1 MNLTKIVKQFLIFT
15 LKEIYSFFLKLFL
28 FFALLALLIIIVSV
42 AVVSKQKE
50 SINNNYSYIM
60 LSPTNL
66 TDDKLQTNLLKNAK
80 QNISFRDLTIGIETA
95 AKDQKIKGII
105 IDLDRVLLTSSNI
118 EELTP
123 KLEAFKKANKKIYAY
138 GSYIDN
144 QNYSLAL
151 NADEIIMVPS
161 SSASIS
167 ITGYHYSNLYM
178 KKLFDNLGINFEV
191 IHIGDYKSYGEN
203 YNKET
208 MSDGLKSE
216 LTRILDTRLNTFT
229 KSISQNRKLDLQTIN
244 TKLLNG
250 DLALQTPFSAR
261 DNGLVDKLEYFGQF
275 LSRIG
280 AKEEDVIDI
289 YSYLSIKTPLKEH
302 AKDKIAIIYA
312 EGPITYLET
321 SGGDIVI
328 TPENISQKLSELNK
342 ISNLKGVVLRVNSP
356 GGSALGAEMIY
367 KALSDIQVPIYVS
380 MGSTAASGGYYIS
393 MSGDKIFAD
402 KSTITGS
409 IGVVS
414 ILPKVNKGAEKYG
427 VNSSSINK
435 GKYSDV
441 YDPFTPLDDD
451 SRNKITQSM
460 TETYKEFKSRVTT
473 NRKISDAKLE
483 TLAQGRI
490 WLGEE
495 AKSNGLVD
503 EIGSLDDTIKA
514 LAKTLNLTSYE
525 VIDVY
530 SNESFNDLI
539 SRFLGRFGASI
550 SASAS
555 APTEIIKVMD
565 KYKFVEQNNGKPL
578 YYLPYDISTF

>member
-289 YSYLSIKTPLKEH
+289 YSYLSIKTPIKEH

-312 EGPITYLET
+312 EGPIAYLET
-321 SGGDIVI
+321 SGGDIAI
-328 TPENISQKLSELNK
+328 TPENVSQKLSELNK

-367 KALSDIQVPIYVS
+367 KALSDIRVPIYVS

-393 MSGDKIFAD
+393 MAGDKIFAD

-525 VIDVY
+525 VVDVY

-555 APTEIIKVMD
+555 APAEIIKVMD

-578 YYLPYDISTF
+578 YYLPYDVSTF

>member
-1 MNLTKIVKQFLIFT
+1 MNLTKIVKQFLVFT

-28 FFALLALLIIIVSV
+28 FFALLALIIIIISV

-50 SINNNYSYIM
+50 SINKNYSYIM
-60 LSPTNL
+60 LSPANL
-66 TDDKLQTNLLKNAK
+66 TDDKLQTNLLKNSK
-80 QNISFRDLTIGIETA
+80 QNISFRDLTMGIETA
-95 AKDQKIKGII
+95 TRDQKVKGII

-138 GSYIDN
+138 GSSIDN

-151 NADEIIMVPS
+151 HADEIIMVPS

-167 ITGYHYSNLYM
+167 ITGYHYSDLYM
-178 KKLFDNLGINFEV
+178 KKLFDTLGINFEV
-191 IHIGDYKSYGEN
+191 IHIGDFKSYGEN

-289 YSYLSIKTPLKEH
+289 YSYLSIKTPIKEH

-312 EGPITYLET
+312 EGPIAYLET
-321 SGGDIVI
+321 SGGDIAI
-328 TPENISQKLSELNK
+328 TPENVSQKLSELNK

-367 KALSDIQVPIYVS
+367 KALSDIRVPIYVS

-393 MSGDKIFAD
+393 MAGDKIFAD

-435 GKYSDV
+435 GKYSNI

-451 SRNKITQSM
+451 SRNKIIQSM
-460 TETYKEFKSRVTT
+460 TETYKEFKSRVIT
-473 NRKISDAKLE
+473 NRKIPDAKLE

-525 VIDVY
+525 VVDIY

-578 YYLPYDISTF
+578 YYLPYDISIF

>member
-50 SINNNYSYIM
+50 SINKNYSYIM

-138 GSYIDN
+138 GSSIDN

-261 DNGLVDKLEYFGQF
+261 DNGLIDKLEYFGQF

-525 VIDVY
+525 VVDVY

-555 APTEIIKVMD
+555 APAEIIKVMD

-578 YYLPYDISTF
+578 YYLPYDVSTF

>member
-1 MNLTKIVKQFLIFT
+1 MNLTKIVKQFLVFT

-28 FFALLALLIIIVSV
+28 FFALLALIIIIISV

-50 SINNNYSYIM
+50 SINKNYSYIM
-60 LSPTNL
+60 LSPANL
-66 TDDKLQTNLLKNAK
+66 TDDKLQTNLLKNSK
-80 QNISFRDLTIGIETA
+80 QNISFRDLTMGIETA
-95 AKDQKIKGII
+95 TRDQKVKGII

-138 GSYIDN
+138 GSSIDN

-151 NADEIIMVPS
+151 HADEIIMVPS

-167 ITGYHYSNLYM
+167 ITGYHYSDLYM
-178 KKLFDNLGINFEV
+178 KKLFDTLGINFEV
-191 IHIGDYKSYGEN
+191 IHIGDFKSYGEN

-289 YSYLSIKTPLKEH
+289 YSYLSIKTPIKEH

-312 EGPITYLET
+312 EGPIAYLET
-321 SGGDIVI
+321 SGGDIAI
-328 TPENISQKLSELNK
+328 TPENVSQKLSELNK

-367 KALSDIQVPIYVS
+367 KALSDIRVPIYVS

-393 MSGDKIFAD
+393 MAGDKIFAD

-435 GKYSDV
+435 GKYSNI

-451 SRNKITQSM
+451 SRNKIIQSM
-460 TETYKEFKSRVTT
+460 TETYKEFKSRVIT
-473 NRKISDAKLE
+473 NRKIPDAKLE

-525 VIDVY
+525 VVDVY

-578 YYLPYDISTF
+578 YYLPYDISIF

>member
-50 SINNNYSYIM
+50 SINKNYSYIM
-60 LSPTNL
+60 LSPANL

-555 APTEIIKVMD
+555 APAEIIKVMD

-578 YYLPYDISTF
+578 YYLPYDVSTF

>member
-261 DNGLVDKLEYFGQF
+261 DNGLIDKLEYFGQF

-393 MSGDKIFAD
+393 MAGDKIFAD

-460 TETYKEFKSRVTT
+460 TETYKEFKSRVIT

-555 APTEIIKVMD
+555 APAEIIKVMD

-578 YYLPYDISTF
+578 YYLPYDVSTF

>member
-138 GSYIDN
+138 GSSIDN

-151 NADEIIMVPS
+151 HADEIIMVPS

-167 ITGYHYSNLYM
+167 ITGYHYSDLYM
-178 KKLFDNLGINFEV
+178 KKLFDTLGINFEV
-191 IHIGDYKSYGEN
+191 IHIGDFKSYGEN

-261 DNGLVDKLEYFGQF
+261 DNELVDKLEYFGQF

-289 YSYLSIKTPLKEH
+289 YSYLSIKTPIKEH

-312 EGPITYLET
+312 EGPIAYLET

-328 TPENISQKLSELNK
+328 TPENVSQKLSELNK

-367 KALSDIQVPIYVS
+367 KALSDIRVPIYVS

-393 MSGDKIFAD
+393 MAGDKIFAD

-435 GKYSDV
+435 GKYSNI

-451 SRNKITQSM
+451 SRNKIIQSM
-460 TETYKEFKSRVTT
+460 TETYKEFKSRVIT

-550 SASAS
+550 STSTS
-555 APTEIIKVMD
+555 APAEIIKVMD

-578 YYLPYDISTF
+578 YYLPYDVSTF

>member
-261 DNGLVDKLEYFGQF
+261 DNGLIDKLEYFGQF

-578 YYLPYDISTF
+578 YYLPYDISIF

>member
-80 QNISFRDLTIGIETA
+80 QNISFRDLTTGIETA
-95 AKDQKIKGII
+95 ARDQKVKGFI

-261 DNGLVDKLEYFGQF
+261 DNGLIDKLEYFGQF

-393 MSGDKIFAD
+393 MAGDKIFAD

-555 APTEIIKVMD
+555 APAEIIKVMD

-578 YYLPYDISTF
+578 YYLPYDVSTF

>member
-28 FFALLALLIIIVSV
+28 FFALLAILIIIVSV

-50 SINNNYSYIM
+50 SINKNYSYIM
-60 LSPTNL
+60 LSPANL
-66 TDDKLQTNLLKNAK
+66 TDDKLQTNLLKNSK
-80 QNISFRDLTIGIETA
+80 QNISFRNLTMGIETA
-95 AKDQKIKGII
+95 TRDQKVKGII

-138 GSYIDN
+138 GSSIDN

-151 NADEIIMVPS
+151 HADEIIMVPS

-167 ITGYHYSNLYM
+167 ITGYHYSDLYM
-178 KKLFDNLGINFEV
+178 KKLFDTLGINFEV
-191 IHIGDYKSYGEN
+191 IHIGDFKSYGEN

-261 DNGLVDKLEYFGQF
+261 GNGLVDKLEYFGQF

-289 YSYLSIKTPLKEH
+289 YSYLSIKTPIKEH

-312 EGPITYLET
+312 EGPIAYLET

-328 TPENISQKLSELNK
+328 TPENVSQKLSELNK

-367 KALSDIQVPIYVS
+367 KALSDIRVPIYVS

-393 MSGDKIFAD
+393 MAGDKIFAD

-435 GKYSDV
+435 GKYSNI

-451 SRNKITQSM
+451 SRNKIIQSM
-460 TETYKEFKSRVTT
+460 TETYKEFKSRVIT
-473 NRKISDAKLE
+473 NRKIPDAKLE

-525 VIDVY
+525 VVDIY

-550 SASAS
+550 STSTS
-555 APTEIIKVMD
+555 APAEIIKVMD

-578 YYLPYDISTF
+578 YYLPYDVSTF

>member
-261 DNGLVDKLEYFGQF
+261 DNGLIDKLEYFGQF

-393 MSGDKIFAD
+393 MAGDKIFAD

-460 TETYKEFKSRVTT
+460 TETYKEFKSRVIT
-473 NRKISDAKLE
+473 NRKIPDAKLE

-550 SASAS
+550 STSTS
-555 APTEIIKVMD
+555 APAEIIKVMD

-578 YYLPYDISTF
+578 YYLPYDVSTF

>member
-261 DNGLVDKLEYFGQF
+261 DNGLIDKLEYFGQF

-525 VIDVY
+525 VVDIY

-550 SASAS
+550 SSSAS
-555 APTEIIKVMD
+555 APAEIIKVMD

-578 YYLPYDISTF
+578 YYLPYDVSTF

>member
-261 DNGLVDKLEYFGQF
+261 DNGLIDKLEYFGQF

-460 TETYKEFKSRVTT
+460 TETYKEFKSRVIT

-578 YYLPYDISTF
+578 YYLPYDVSTF

>member
-161 SSASIS
+161 SSSSIS

-261 DNGLVDKLEYFGQF
+261 DNGLIDKLEYFGQF

-393 MSGDKIFAD
+393 MAGDKIFAD

-555 APTEIIKVMD
+555 APAEIIKVMD

-578 YYLPYDISTF
+578 YYLPYDVSTF

>member
-261 DNGLVDKLEYFGQF
+261 DNGLIDKLEYFGQF

>member
-261 DNGLVDKLEYFGQF
+261 DNGLIDKLEYFGQF

-280 AKEEDVIDI
+280 AKENDIIDI
-289 YSYLSIKTPLKEH
+289 YSYLSIKTPLKER

-393 MSGDKIFAD
+393 MAGDKIFAD

-550 SASAS
+550 STSTS
-555 APTEIIKVMD
+555 APAEIIKVMD

-578 YYLPYDISTF
+578 YYLPYDVSTF

>member
-28 FFALLALLIIIVSV
+28 FFALLALIIIIISV

-50 SINNNYSYIM
+50 SINKNYSYIM
-60 LSPTNL
+60 LSPANL
-66 TDDKLQTNLLKNAK
+66 TDDKLQTNLLKNSK
-80 QNISFRDLTIGIETA
+80 QNISFRDLTMGIETA
-95 AKDQKIKGII
+95 TRDQKVKGII

-138 GSYIDN
+138 GSSIDN

-151 NADEIIMVPS
+151 HADEIIMVPS

-167 ITGYHYSNLYM
+167 ITGYHYSDLYM
-178 KKLFDNLGINFEV
+178 KKLFDTLGINFEV
-191 IHIGDYKSYGEN
+191 IHIGDFKSYGEN

-289 YSYLSIKTPLKEH
+289 YSYLSIKTPIKEH

-312 EGPITYLET
+312 EGPIAYLET
-321 SGGDIVI
+321 SGGDIAI
-328 TPENISQKLSELNK
+328 TPENVSQKLSELNK

-367 KALSDIQVPIYVS
+367 KALSDIRVPIYVS

-393 MSGDKIFAD
+393 MAGDKIFAD

-435 GKYSDV
+435 GKYSNI

-451 SRNKITQSM
+451 SRNKIIQSM
-460 TETYKEFKSRVTT
+460 TETYKEFKSRVIT
-473 NRKISDAKLE
+473 NRKIPDAKLE

-525 VIDVY
+525 VVDIY

-550 SASAS
+550 STSTS
-555 APTEIIKVMD
+555 APAEIIKVMD

-578 YYLPYDISTF
+578 YYLPYDVSTF

>member
-261 DNGLVDKLEYFGQF
+261 DNGLIDKLEYFG
-275 LSRIG
+275 
-280 AKEEDVIDI
+280 
-289 YSYLSIKTPLKEH
+289 
-302 AKDKIAIIYA
+302 
-312 EGPITYLET
+312 
-321 SGGDIVI
+321 
-328 TPENISQKLSELNK
+328 
-342 ISNLKGVVLRVNSP
+342 
-356 GGSALGAEMIY
+356 
-367 KALSDIQVPIYVS
+367 
-380 MGSTAASGGYYIS
+380 
-393 MSGDKIFAD
+393 
-402 KSTITGS
+402 
-409 IGVVS
+409 
-414 ILPKVNKGAEKYG
+414 
-427 VNSSSINK
+427 
-435 GKYSDV
+435 
-441 YDPFTPLDDD
+441 
-451 SRNKITQSM
+451 
-460 TETYKEFKSRVTT
+460 
-473 NRKISDAKLE
+473 
-483 TLAQGRI
+483 
-490 WLGEE
+490 
-495 AKSNGLVD
+495 
-503 EIGSLDDTIKA
+503 
-514 LAKTLNLTSYE
+514 
-525 VIDVY
+525 
-530 SNESFNDLI
+530 
-539 SRFLGRFGASI
+539 
-550 SASAS
+550 
-555 APTEIIKVMD
+555 
-565 KYKFVEQNNGKPL
+565 
-578 YYLPYDISTF
+578 

>member
-261 DNGLVDKLEYFGQF
+261 DNGLIDKLEYFGQF

-473 NRKISDAKLE
+473 NRKIPDAKLE

-555 APTEIIKVMD
+555 APAEIIKVMD

-578 YYLPYDISTF
+578 YYLPYDVSTF

>member
-261 DNGLVDKLEYFGQF
+261 DNGLIDKLEYFGQF

-393 MSGDKIFAD
+393 MAGDKIFAD

-451 SRNKITQSM
+451 SRNKIIQSM
-460 TETYKEFKSRVTT
+460 TETYKEFKSRVIT
-473 NRKISDAKLE
+473 NRKIPDAKLE

-555 APTEIIKVMD
+555 APAEIIKVMD

-578 YYLPYDISTF
+578 YYLPYDVSTF

>member
-280 AKEEDVIDI
+280 AKENDIIDI
-289 YSYLSIKTPLKEH
+289 YSYLSIKTPLKER

-555 APTEIIKVMD
+555 APAEIIKVMD

-578 YYLPYDISTF
+578 YYLPYDVSTF

>member
-151 NADEIIMVPS
+151 NADEISMVHS

-261 DNGLVDKLEYFGQF
+261 DNGLIDKLEYFGQF

-280 AKEEDVIDI
+280 AKENDIIDI
-289 YSYLSIKTPLKEH
+289 YSYLSIKTPLKER

-578 YYLPYDISTF
+578 YYLPYDVSTF

>member
-66 TDDKLQTNLLKNAK
+66 TDDKLQTNLLKNSK

-261 DNGLVDKLEYFGQF
+261 DNGLIDKLEYFGQF

-393 MSGDKIFAD
+393 MAGDKIFAD

-555 APTEIIKVMD
+555 APAEIIKVMD

-578 YYLPYDISTF
+578 YYLPYDVSTF

>member
-261 DNGLVDKLEYFGQF
+261 DNGLIDKLEYFGQF

-393 MSGDKIFAD
+393 MAGDKIFAD

-550 SASAS
+550 STSTS
-555 APTEIIKVMD
+555 APAEIIKVMD

-578 YYLPYDISTF
+578 YYLPYDVSTF

>member
-1 MNLTKIVKQFLIFT
+1 MNLTKIVKQFLVFT

-28 FFALLALLIIIVSV
+28 FFALLALIIIIISV

-50 SINNNYSYIM
+50 SINKNYSYIM

-80 QNISFRDLTIGIETA
+80 QNISFRDLTTGIETA
-95 AKDQKIKGII
+95 IEDQKVKGII

-138 GSYIDN
+138 GSSIDN

-151 NADEIIMVPS
+151 HADEIIMVPS

-167 ITGYHYSNLYM
+167 ITGYHYSDLYM
-178 KKLFDNLGINFEV
+178 KKLFDTLGINFEV
-191 IHIGDYKSYGEN
+191 IHIGDFKSYGEN

-275 LSRIG
+275 LTRIG

-289 YSYLSIKTPLKEH
+289 YSYLSIKTPIKEH

-312 EGPITYLET
+312 EGPIAYLET
-321 SGGDIVI
+321 SGGDIAI
-328 TPENISQKLSELNK
+328 TPENVSQKLSELNK

-367 KALSDIQVPIYVS
+367 KALSDIRVPIYVS

-393 MSGDKIFAD
+393 MAGDKIFAD

-435 GKYSDV
+435 GKYSNI

-460 TETYKEFKSRVTT
+460 TETYKEFKSRVIT

-525 VIDVY
+525 VVDIY

-550 SASAS
+550 STSAS
-555 APTEIIKVMD
+555 APAEIIKVMD

-578 YYLPYDISTF
+578 YYLPYDVSTF

>member
-138 GSYIDN
+138 GSSIDN

-151 NADEIIMVPS
+151 HADEIIMVPS

-261 DNGLVDKLEYFGQF
+261 DNGLIDKLEYFGQF

-555 APTEIIKVMD
+555 APAEIIKVMD

-578 YYLPYDISTF
+578 YYLPYDVSTF

>member
-161 SSASIS
+161 SSSSIS

-261 DNGLVDKLEYFGQF
+261 DNGLIDKLEYFGQF

>member
-80 QNISFRDLTIGIETA
+80 QNISFRDLTTGIETA
-95 AKDQKIKGII
+95 ARDQKVKGFI

-161 SSASIS
+161 SSSSIS

-261 DNGLVDKLEYFGQF
+261 DNGLIDKLEYFGQF

-393 MSGDKIFAD
+393 MAGDKIFAD

-525 VIDVY
+525 VVDVY

-555 APTEIIKVMD
+555 APAEIIKVMD

-578 YYLPYDISTF
+578 YYLPYDVSTF

>member
-1 MNLTKIVKQFLIFT
+1 MNLTKIVKQFLVFT

-28 FFALLALLIIIVSV
+28 FFALLALIIIIISV

-50 SINNNYSYIM
+50 SINKNYSYIM
-60 LSPTNL
+60 LSPANL
-66 TDDKLQTNLLKNAK
+66 TDDKLQTNLLKNSK
-80 QNISFRDLTIGIETA
+80 QNISFRDLTMGIETA
-95 AKDQKIKGII
+95 TRDQKVKGII

-138 GSYIDN
+138 GSSIDN

-151 NADEIIMVPS
+151 HADEIIMVPS

-167 ITGYHYSNLYM
+167 ITGYHYSDLYM
-178 KKLFDNLGINFEV
+178 KKLFDTLGINFEV
-191 IHIGDYKSYGEN
+191 IHIGDFKSYGEN

-289 YSYLSIKTPLKEH
+289 YSYLSIKTPIKEH

-312 EGPITYLET
+312 EGPIAYLET
-321 SGGDIVI
+321 SGGDIAI
-328 TPENISQKLSELNK
+328 TPENVSQKLSELNK

-367 KALSDIQVPIYVS
+367 KALSDIRVPIYVS

-393 MSGDKIFAD
+393 MAGDKIFAD

-435 GKYSDV
+435 GKYSNV

-451 SRNKITQSM
+451 SRNKIIQSM
-460 TETYKEFKSRVTT
+460 TETYKEFKSRVIT
-473 NRKISDAKLE
+473 NRKIPDAKLE

-525 VIDVY
+525 VVDIY

-550 SASAS
+550 STSTS
-555 APTEIIKVMD
+555 APAEIIKVMD

-578 YYLPYDISTF
+578 YYLPYDVSTF

>member
-1 MNLTKIVKQFLIFT
+1 MNLTKIVKQFLVFT

-28 FFALLALLIIIVSV
+28 FFALLALIIIIISV

-50 SINNNYSYIM
+50 SINKNYSYIM
-60 LSPTNL
+60 LSPANL
-66 TDDKLQTNLLKNAK
+66 TDDKLQTNLLKNSK
-80 QNISFRDLTIGIETA
+80 QNISFRDLTMGIETA
-95 AKDQKIKGII
+95 TRDQKVKGII

-138 GSYIDN
+138 GSSIDN

-151 NADEIIMVPS
+151 HADEIIMVPS

-167 ITGYHYSNLYM
+167 ITGYHYSDLYM
-178 KKLFDNLGINFEV
+178 KKLFDTLGINFEV
-191 IHIGDYKSYGEN
+191 IHIGDFKSYGEN

-289 YSYLSIKTPLKEH
+289 YSYLSIKTPIKEH

-312 EGPITYLET
+312 EGPIAYLET
-321 SGGDIVI
+321 SGGDIAI
-328 TPENISQKLSELNK
+328 TPENVSQKLSELNK

-367 KALSDIQVPIYVS
+367 KALSDIRVPIYVS

-393 MSGDKIFAD
+393 MAGDKIFAD

-435 GKYSDV
+435 GKYSNI

-451 SRNKITQSM
+451 SRNKIIQSM
-460 TETYKEFKSRVTT
+460 TETYKEFKSRVIT
-473 NRKISDAKLE
+473 NRKIPDAKLE
-483 TLAQGRI
+483 ALAQGRI

-525 VIDVY
+525 VVDIY

-550 SASAS
+550 STSTS
-555 APTEIIKVMD
+555 APAEIIKVMD

-578 YYLPYDISTF
+578 YYLPYDVSTF

>member
-393 MSGDKIFAD
+393 MAGDKIFAD

-555 APTEIIKVMD
+555 APAEIIKVMD

-578 YYLPYDISTF
+578 YYLPYDVSTF

>member
-50 SINNNYSYIM
+50 SINNNYSYII

-261 DNGLVDKLEYFGQF
+261 DNGLIDKLEYFGQF

-555 APTEIIKVMD
+555 APAEIIKVMD

-578 YYLPYDISTF
+578 YYLPYDVSTF

>member
-261 DNGLVDKLEYFGQF
+261 DNGLIDKLEYFGQF

-460 TETYKEFKSRVTT
+460 TETYKEFKSRVIT

-550 SASAS
+550 STSTS
-555 APTEIIKVMD
+555 APAEIIKVMD

-578 YYLPYDISTF
+578 YYLPYDVSTF

>member
-261 DNGLVDKLEYFGQF
+261 DNGLIDKLEYFGQF

-530 SNESFNDLI
+530 SNELFNDLI

-555 APTEIIKVMD
+555 APAEIIKVMD

-578 YYLPYDISTF
+578 YYLPYDVSTF

>member
-80 QNISFRDLTIGIETA
+80 QNISFRDLTTGIETA
-95 AKDQKIKGII
+95 ARDQKVKGFI

-261 DNGLVDKLEYFGQF
+261 DNGLIDKLEYFGQF

-555 APTEIIKVMD
+555 APAEIIKVMD

>member
-261 DNGLVDKLEYFGQF
+261 DNGLIDKLEYFGQF

-555 APTEIIKVMD
+555 APAEIIKVMD

>member
-28 FFALLALLIIIVSV
+28 FFAHLALLIIIVSV

-460 TETYKEFKSRVTT
+460 TETYKEFKSRVIT

-555 APTEIIKVMD
+555 APAEIIKVMD

-578 YYLPYDISTF
+578 YYLPYDVSTF

>member
-261 DNGLVDKLEYFGQF
+261 DNGLIDKLEYFGQF

-525 VIDVY
+525 VVDVY